1 MNASVNAFEDFL
13 LFLAAA
19 VILALFTLVVSIF
32 IMHLKNF
39 VLKSQSQS
47 SNVRPGYDRAP

>member
-1 MNASVNAFEDFL
+1 MYSSVYAFEDFL

-39 VLKSQSQS
+39 VLKSQPQQS
-47 SNVRPGYDRAP
+47 NTRTGYERAP